1 MGLGEVVRLPLRASW
16 RQRCIQCS
24 WEMFMCR
31 WGKEG
36 LLSVVGVIRK
46 GGAVRC
52 STRSGWGSRCRF
64 CVLSVPPAQSRRS
77 FLTGKRKQRGHPLI
91 LNTYLGFTDTNLRL
105 FRQWSNFYC
114 KKGVVSSFLPYAP
127 SGQVDA
133 GTGSLRELHAMGQ
146 SIVLSV
152 FVEIASRLLEVK
164 SDAGFPT
171 LTPYVQNPF
180 VVAEASVQP

>member
-1 MGLGEVVRLPLRASW
+1 MTAPTMGLGEVVRLPLRASW

-31 WGKEG
+31 WGREG

-46 GGAVRC
+46 GGAVHC

-77 FLTGKRKQRGHPLI
+77 FLTAKRKQRGYPLI
-91 LNTYLGFTDTNLRL
+91 WNTYLGFTDTNLRL

-114 KKGVVSSFLPYAP
+114 KKGVVSSFLPCAIRVGRCRHGQPARVARDGAIDSAFRLCGSCLP
-127 SGQVDA
+127 SA
-133 GTGSLRELHAMGQ
+133 
-146 SIVLSV
+146 
-152 FVEIASRLLEVK
+152 
-164 SDAGFPT
+164 
-171 LTPYVQNPF
+171 
-180 VVAEASVQP
+180 